1 MQELVPLVSGF
12 AVGLALGALR
22 PSLRLP
28 VGAALAVVLGVL
40 ATVVTGEFKTSWAFV
55 LIDVPLVAV
64 AAVCGLALARQ
75 TTRHIL
81 RSG

>member
-75 TTRHIL
+75 ATRHIL

>member
-1 MQELVPLVSGF
+1 MEELVPMVSGL

-22 PSLRLP
+22 PSLRVP
-28 VGAALAVVLGVL
+28 IGATLAVVLGVL
-40 ATVVTGEFKTSWAFV
+40 ATIVTGEFKTSWAFV
-55 LIDVPLVAV
+55 LIDIPLVAV

-75 TTRHIL
+75 ATRHIP